1 MKFFSVLLLFSHI
14 IIAQKKYPKDYFCP
28 PLSIPMQLSG
38 NFGELR
44 PNHFHA
50 GFDFKTQQKEGLNVY
65 CIGDGFISRIKIA
78 TGGNGKTLYITHPNG
93 YTSVYAHLQKMNDSI
108 ENFIKKK
115 QYEAQSFEIELFLKP
130 NEIKVYREQII
141 AFSGNTGASE
151 GPHLHFEIRDSK
163 TEKII
168 NPLLFGFDIYFKDA
182 LKPQIGSVYVYP
194 LNDFSA
200 VNQSKQPL
208 LLNLSLLKDGTFLA
222 EKVIANGKIGFGI
235 ETSDFDNTSLNKN
248 GTYKINSFLNG
259 KFSFGFQFDSYSFD
273 EMRYINA
280 LIDFARYKKT
290 GQRVQK
296 LFMKMP
302 YDLSLIKADENNGVV
317 DVKPNISYN
326 YTIEVADF
334 YQNKQI
340 INIPIESDLKNPIV
354 NPENI
359 VANYNV
365 RANRDS
371 NFVKD
376 NASVFFPAGC
386 FYEDFLMQFEVKGKA
401 VFIHNESVPAHKS
414 FTIAI
419 KDSTFTEA
427 QKSKVF
433 IANYINGDINHN
445 ATYRKDNVFSAKAKI
460 LGKYELV
467 LDTIAPTIKPLM
479 NLENKNLSSQKSI
492 AFEID
497 DASSGIKTYNGFLND
512 KWILL
517 EYDYKTKKIVHQFSD
532 GIVAEGMNNL
542 KIVVTDH
549 MGNQAVYNNPF
560 TWNKTP

>member
-1 MKFFSVLLLFSHI
+1 MKFLSVLLLFSQI
-14 IIAQKKYPKDYFCP
+14 IMAQKNYPKDYFCP

-50 GFDFKTQQKEGLNVY
+50 GFDFKTQQKEGLAIH

-78 TGGNGKTLYITHPNG
+78 TRGNGKTLYITHPNG

-168 NPLLFGFDIYFKDA
+168 NPLFFGFDVYFKDA

-194 LNDFSA
+194 INDFSA
-200 VNQSKQPL
+200 INQSKQPL

-259 KFSFGFQFDSYSFD
+259 KLSFGYQFDTYSFD

-302 YDLSLIKADENNGVV
+302 YDLSLIKTDENNGVV

-340 INIPIESDLKNPIV
+340 INVPIEFGLKNPIV
-354 NPENI
+354 NPENL

-365 RANRDS
+365 RTNRDS

-427 QKSKVF
+427 QKSKIF

-445 ATYRKDNVFSAKAKI
+445 ATYRKDNVFSARAKI

-532 GIVAEGMNNL
+532 GMVAEGMNNL

-549 MGNQAVYNNPF
+549 VGNQAVYNNQF
-560 TWNKTP
+560 IWNKTP

>member
-1 MKFFSVLLLFSHI
+1 MKFLSVLLLFSQI
-14 IIAQKKYPKDYFCP
+14 IMAQKNYPKDYFCP

-93 YTSVYAHLQKMNDSI
+93 YTSVYAHLQKMTDSI

-130 NEIKVYREQII
+130 NEIKVSREQII

-168 NPLLFGFDIYFKDA
+168 NPLLFGFDMYFKDV
-182 LKPQIGSVYVYP
+182 LKPQIGGVYVYP
-194 LNDFSA
+194 VNDFSV

-208 LLNLSLLKDGTFLA
+208 LLNLSVLKDGTFLA
-222 EKVIANGKIGFGI
+222 EKIIANGKIGFGI

-259 KFSFGFQFDSYSFD
+259 KFSFGYQLDSYSFD

-280 LIDFARYKKT
+280 LIDYARYKKT

-296 LFMKMP
+296 LFMKTP

-334 YQNKQI
+334 YQNKQT
-340 INIPIESDLKNPIV
+340 INIPIEFDLKNPIV

-371 NFVKD
+371 NFEKD

-386 FYEDFLMQFEVKGKA
+386 FYEDFLMQFEVKDKA
-401 VFIHNESVPAHKS
+401 IFIHNESVPAHKS

-479 NLENKNLSSQKSI
+479 SLENKNLSSQKSI

-549 MGNQAVYNNPF
+549 VGNQAVYNNQF

>member
-1 MKFFSVLLLFSHI
+1 M
-14 IIAQKKYPKDYFCP
+14 
-28 PLSIPMQLSG
+28 
-38 NFGELR
+38 
-44 PNHFHA
+44 
-50 GFDFKTQQKEGLNVY
+50 
-65 CIGDGFISRIKIA
+65 
-78 TGGNGKTLYITHPNG
+78 
-93 YTSVYAHLQKMNDSI
+93 
-108 ENFIKKK
+108 
-115 QYEAQSFEIELFLKP
+115 
-130 NEIKVYREQII
+130 
-141 AFSGNTGASE
+141 
-151 GPHLHFEIRDSK
+151 
-163 TEKII
+163 
-168 NPLLFGFDIYFKDA
+168 
-182 LKPQIGSVYVYP
+182 
-194 LNDFSA
+194 
-200 VNQSKQPL
+200 
-208 LLNLSLLKDGTFLA
+208 
-222 EKVIANGKIGFGI
+222 
-235 ETSDFDNTSLNKN
+235 
-248 GTYKINSFLNG
+248 
-259 KFSFGFQFDSYSFD
+259 
-273 EMRYINA
+273 
-280 LIDFARYKKT
+280 
-290 GQRVQK
+290 
-296 LFMKMP
+296 
-302 YDLSLIKADENNGVV
+302 
-317 DVKPNISYN
+317 
-326 YTIEVADF
+326 
-334 YQNKQI
+334 
-340 INIPIESDLKNPIV
+340 
-354 NPENI
+354 

-386 FYEDFLMQFEVKGKA
+386 FYEDFLMQFEVKEKA

-532 GIVAEGMNNL
+532 GMVAEGMNNL
-542 KIVVTDH
+542 KIIVTDH
-549 MGNQAVYNNPF
+549 VGNQAVYNNPF

>member
-1 MKFFSVLLLFSHI
+1 MKFLSVLLLFSQI
-14 IIAQKKYPKDYFCP
+14 IMAQKNYPKDYFCP
-28 PLSIPMQLSG
+28 PLPIPMQLSG

-50 GFDFKTQQKEGLNVY
+50 GFDFKTQQKEGLAIH

-78 TGGNGKTLYITHPNG
+78 TRGNGKTLYITHPNG

-130 NEIKVYREQII
+130 NEIKVYRGQII

-168 NPLLFGFDIYFKDA
+168 NPLLFGFDMYFKDT
-182 LKPQIGSVYVYP
+182 LKPQISSVYVYP
-194 LNDFSA
+194 INDFSA

-259 KFSFGFQFDSYSFD
+259 KFSFGYQLDTYSFD

-280 LIDFARYKKT
+280 LIDYARYKKT

-296 LFMKMP
+296 LFMKTP
-302 YDLSLIKADENNGVV
+302 YDLSIIKADENNGVV

-340 INIPIESDLKNPIV
+340 INIPIEFDLKNPIV
-354 NPENI
+354 NPENL

-386 FYEDFLMQFEVKGKA
+386 FYEDFLIQFEVKAKA

-427 QKSKVF
+427 QKNKVF
-433 IANYINGDINHN
+433 IANYINGEINHN
-445 ATYRKDNVFSAKAKI
+445 ATYRKDNVFSTKARI

-497 DASSGIKTYNGFLND
+497 DTSSGIKTYNGFLND

-549 MGNQAVYNNPF
+549 VGNQAVYNNQF
-560 TWNKTP
+560 IWNKTP

>member
-1 MKFFSVLLLFSHI
+1 MKFLSVLLLFSQI
-14 IIAQKKYPKDYFCP
+14 IMAQKNYPKDYFCP

-50 GFDFKTQQKEGLNVY
+50 GFDFKTQQKEGLAIH

-78 TGGNGKTLYITHPNG
+78 TRGNGKTLYITHPNG

-168 NPLLFGFDIYFKDA
+168 NPLLFGFDVYFKDD

-194 LNDFSA
+194 INDFSA

-259 KFSFGFQFDSYSFD
+259 KFSFGYQLDTYSFD

-280 LIDFARYKKT
+280 LIDYARYKKT

-296 LFMKMP
+296 LFMKTP
-302 YDLSLIKADENNGVV
+302 YDLSLIKVDENNGVV

-340 INIPIESDLKNPIV
+340 INIPIEFDLKNPIV
-354 NPENI
+354 NPENM

-371 NFVKD
+371 NFDKD
-376 NASVFFPAGC
+376 IVSVFFPAGC
-386 FYEDFLMQFEVKGKA
+386 FYEDFLMQFEVKAKA

-427 QKSKVF
+427 QKNKVF

-445 ATYRKDNVFSAKAKI
+445 ATYRKDNVFSTKARI

-497 DASSGIKTYNGFLND
+497 DTSSGIKTYNGFLND

-542 KIVVTDH
+542 KILVTDH
-549 MGNQAVYNNPF
+549 VGNQAVYNNQF
-560 TWNKTP
+560 IWNKTP